1 MTAEIIKEI
10 LKIIPKEKITDA
22 VFEGANI
29 VLYTK
34 DSEFLK
40 DDGGIVRAT
49 VNKIKKRI
57 ELRPDPSMCCDM
69 EAAKKL
75 FKELISEEA
84 GVGNII
90 FDPQRSMVII
100 EAEKPGLVIG
110 KAGETLNEIR
120 NKTFWVVQVKRRP
133 PIRSKIIENIR
144 SVLYENSD
152 YRRKFLHRVGER
164 IYNGWLRQKKEEWVR
179 VTYLGAA
186 RQVARS
192 AI

>member
-1 MTAEIIKEI
+1 MVADIIKEI
-10 LKIIPKEKITDA
+10 FKIVPKEKITDA

-34 DSEFLK
+34 NTDFLK
-40 DDGGIVRAT
+40 DDAGIVRAA

-75 FKELISEEA
+75 LFEKVPEEA
-84 GVGNII
+84 GVGNVI
-90 FDPQRSMVII
+90 FDPQRSIMIV

-110 KAGETLNEIR
+110 KAGSIHNEI
-120 NKTFWVVQVKRRP
+120 KSQTFWVPQVKRLP

-144 SVLYENSD
+144 SVLYENSE
-152 YRRKFLHRVGER
+152 YRRQFLNKIEVSFQRAVVDPQR
-164 IYNGWLRQKKEEWVR
+164 PVKNN
-179 VTYLGAA
+179 
-186 RQVARS
+186 
-192 AI
+192 